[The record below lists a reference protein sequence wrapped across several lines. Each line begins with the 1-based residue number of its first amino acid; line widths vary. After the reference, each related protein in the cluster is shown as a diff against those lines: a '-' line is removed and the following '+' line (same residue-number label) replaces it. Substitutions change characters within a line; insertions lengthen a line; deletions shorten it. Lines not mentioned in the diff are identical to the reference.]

1 MENVAEAVKD
11 IVEIVEQFYLLR
23 VEDLTRK
30 LENIRRINVDSLVD
44 LIQNEVNESKIKTK
58 RDIVKYVESIIL
70 D

>member
-44 LIQNEVNESKIKTK
+44 LIQNEVNENKIKTK